1 MSKEAKKAASVS
13 GAPAEAQSASLLDQI
28 VDEGRLARDP
38 EARVRSRDMVAEFV
52 AQFLDGNMGLSR
64 DSEAMINA
72 RIAQIDHLIS
82 LQLNEVLHHPQFQKL
97 ESSWRGLKYLLN
109 HSETGENMKIK
120 VLNCSKKDLLRDLQR
135 ASEFDQSAMFKKV
148 YEEEFGIFGGHP
160 FGALIGDYEFGKG
173 PEDMELLEK
182 VSQVAAAAHA
192 PFLSAATSNMFNLD
206 NYSELSSPRD

>member
-1 MSKEAKKAASVS
+1 MSKEAKKAAAA
-13 GAPAEAQSASLLDQI
+13 GAPAETHEISLLDQI

-38 EARVRSRDMVAEFV
+38 EARDRGKDMVREFV
-52 AQFLDGNMGLSR
+52 AQFLEGNMGLSR
-64 DSEAMINA
+64 DSEAMINS

-82 LQLNEVLHHPQFQKL
+82 IQLNEVLHHPQFQKL
-97 ESSWRGLKYLLN
+97 EASWRGLKYLLN

-120 VLNCSKKDLLRDLQR
+120 VFNCSKKDLLRDLQR

-192 PFLSAATSNMFNLD
+192 PFLT
-206 NYSELSSPRD
+206 